1 MKTDKL
7 EYAYVILNKNHEFVD
22 ELGEVLNP
30 PCCYSTEEKA
40 LSDLRFIYKKYPD
53 EEGPFYIGKV
63 TLVSKVYPPSD
74 LRIEKL

>member
-7 EYAYVILNKNHEFVD
+7 EYAYVILNKDHEFVD
-22 ELGEVLNP
+22 ELGESVSP

-40 LSDLRFIYKKYPD
+40 LIDIRYIYKKYPD
-53 EEGPFYIGKV
+53 EEGPFYVGMV